1 MDEWLGVANYSH
13 QHCCVVASTR
23 GRARHAPALYY
34 KWQAMYVA
42 SVFTTMVTAVS
53 RDTAIVVR
61 KSAQP
66 FMCTEAWS
74 GTAMRLMLG
83 SE

>member
-1 MDEWLGVANYSH
+1 MLPTTRTH
-13 QHCCVVASTR
+13 ICCVVASTL

-34 KWQAMYVA
+34 KWHAMYVG
-42 SVFTTMVTAVS
+42 SVFTNTLTAVS

-66 FMCTEAWS
+66 LMCTLGWI
-74 GTAMRLMLG
+74 GVAMDLMLG
-83 SE
+83 GE